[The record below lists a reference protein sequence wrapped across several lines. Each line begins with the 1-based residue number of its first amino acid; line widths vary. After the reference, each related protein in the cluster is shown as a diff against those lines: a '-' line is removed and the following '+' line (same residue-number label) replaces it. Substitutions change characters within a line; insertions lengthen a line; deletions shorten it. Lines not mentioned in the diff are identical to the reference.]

1 MGILVTP
8 VQGDFVARLTGL
20 DLFRPLDEGDFGQ
33 VRDAFHRYA
42 VVIFPEQALTDDEQ
56 IAFSERF
63 GPLEVSLRKDR
74 QRRIDNPRIS
84 DISNVDEKDRVFDP
98 DDERAIYN
106 AGNRLWHSDSSF
118 KRVPAMASLLSGRE
132 VPPEGGETEYADLR
146 GAWDALPADRQRGL
160 EPLVAEHSFVYSR
173 GLIGY
178 DQFTDAE
185 RAAVPPVPQAVVRT
199 HPATGRKS
207 LYLGSHASHILGRPV
222 EEGRADPLERS
233 CSPAAFGQIPNRL
246 LVGNFG
252 DGRIHAYNL
261 ETGALRGTL
270 EDEQGE
276 PVQIDGLW
284 GLAVGNGHQGGDP
297 EKLYFTAGSSH
308 EAHGLF
314 GAIERVH

>member
-20 DLFRPLDEGDFGQ
+20 DLSKPLDEGDFGQ
-33 VRDAFHRYA
+33 VRDAFNRHA
-42 VVIFPEQALTDDEQ
+42 VLVFPEQMLTDDQQ

-63 GPLEVSLRKDR
+63 GPLEISIRKDR
-74 QRRIDNPRIS
+74 QRRIENPRIS
-84 DISNVDEKDRVFDP
+84 DISNVDERDRVFDP

-146 GAWDALPADRQRGL
+146 GAWDALPADRKRGL
-160 EPLVAEHSFVYSR
+160 ESLVAEHNIVYSR

-185 RAAVPPVPQAVVRT
+185 RAAVPPVLQAVVRT

-207 LYLGSHASHILGRPV
+207 LYLGSHASYIIGRPV
-222 EEGRADPLERS
+222 EEGRALLRDLLDFATQRQFVYRHAWRRHDLVMWDNRCVLHRGRPWDERRHRRVMHRTTVAGAG
-233 CSPAAFGQIPNRL
+233 PT
-246 LVGNFG
+246 VV
-252 DGRIHAYNL
+252 DGRPI
-261 ETGALRGTL
+261 G
-270 EDEQGE
+270 
-276 PVQIDGLW
+276 
-284 GLAVGNGHQGGDP
+284 VG
-297 EKLYFTAGSSH
+297 
-308 EAHGLF
+308 
-314 GAIERVH
+314 

>member
-20 DLFRPLDEGDFGQ
+20 DLSKPLDSGDFDQ
-33 VRDAFHRYA
+33 VRDAFNRYA
-42 VVIFPEQALTDDEQ
+42 VVVFPEQTLTDDQQ

-74 QRRIDNPRIS
+74 QRRVDNPRIS
-84 DISNVDEKDRVFDP
+84 DISNVDEKNRVFDP

-146 GAWDALPADRQRGL
+146 GAWDALPADGQRGL
-160 EPLVAEHSFVYSR
+160 ESLVAEHSFVYSR

-199 HPATGRKS
+199 HPETGRKA
-207 LYLGSHASHILGRPV
+207 LYLGSHASHVMGRPV
-222 EEGRADPLERS
+222 EEGRALLRELLDFATQPQFVYHHVWRWHDLVMWDNRCVLHRGRPWDERRYRRVMHRTTVAGAG
-233 CSPAAFGQIPNRL
+233 PTA
-246 LVGNFG
+246 V
-252 DGRIHAYNL
+252 DGRPI
-261 ETGALRGTL
+261 
-270 EDEQGE
+270 
-276 PVQIDGLW
+276 P
-284 GLAVGNGHQGGDP
+284 
-297 EKLYFTAGSSH
+297 AG
-308 EAHGLF
+308 
-314 GAIERVH
+314 

>member
-8 VQGDFVARLTGL
+8 VQGDFVARVTGL
-20 DLFRPLDEGDFGQ
+20 DLSNQLDEGDFGQ

-160 EPLVAEHSFVYSR
+160 PSLVAEHSFVYSR

-207 LYLGSHASHILGRPV
+207 LYLGSHASHILCRPV
-222 EEGRADPLERS
+222 DEGRALLGELLEFATQPQFVYRHVWR
-233 CSPAAFGQIPNRL
+233 QHDLVMWDNRCVL
-246 LVGNFG
+246 HRGRPWDERRYRRVMHRTTVAGAG
-252 DGRIHAYNL
+252 PTAVDGRPI
-261 ETGALRGTL
+261 
-270 EDEQGE
+270 
-276 PVQIDGLW
+276 PVG
-284 GLAVGNGHQGGDP
+284 
-297 EKLYFTAGSSH
+297 
-308 EAHGLF
+308 
-314 GAIERVH
+314 

>member
-1 MGILVTP
+1 MGILVTS

-20 DLFRPLDEGDFGQ
+20 DLSKPLDSGDFGQ
-33 VRDAFHRYA
+33 VRDAFNRYA
-42 VVIFPEQALTDDEQ
+42 VVVFPEQTLTDDQQ

-74 QRRIDNPRIS
+74 QRRVDNPRIS

-146 GAWDALPADRQRGL
+146 GAWDALPADRKRGL
-160 EPLVAEHSFVYSR
+160 ESLVAEHSFVYSR

-199 HPATGRKS
+199 HPATGRKA
-207 LYLGSHASHILGRPV
+207 LYLGSHASHVIGRPV
-222 EEGRADPLERS
+222 EEGRALLRELLEFATQPR
-233 CSPAAFGQIPNRL
+233 FVYRHVWRQHDLVMWDNRCAL
-246 LVGNFG
+246 HRGRPWDERRYRRVMHRTTVAGAG
-252 DGRIHAYNL
+252 PTAVDGRPI
-261 ETGALRGTL
+261 
-270 EDEQGE
+270 
-276 PVQIDGLW
+276 PVG
-284 GLAVGNGHQGGDP
+284 
-297 EKLYFTAGSSH
+297 
-308 EAHGLF
+308 
-314 GAIERVH
+314 

>member
-8 VQGDFVARLTGL
+8 VQGDFVARITGL
-20 DLFRPLDEGDFGQ
+20 DLSRPLDEGDFGQ

-42 VVIFPEQALTDDEQ
+42 VVVFPEQALTDDEQ

-222 EEGRADPLERS
+222 EEGRALLRELLEFATQPR
-233 CSPAAFGQIPNRL
+233 FVYRHVWRQHDLVMWDNRCAL
-246 LVGNFG
+246 HRGRPWDERRYRRVMHRTTVAGAG
-252 DGRIHAYNL
+252 PTAVDGRPI
-261 ETGALRGTL
+261 
-270 EDEQGE
+270 
-276 PVQIDGLW
+276 
-284 GLAVGNGHQGGDP
+284 AVG
-297 EKLYFTAGSSH
+297 
-308 EAHGLF
+308 
-314 GAIERVH
+314 

>member
-20 DLFRPLDEGDFGQ
+20 DLSKPLDEGDFGQ
-33 VRDAFHRYA
+33 VRDAFNRHA
-42 VVIFPEQALTDDEQ
+42 VLVFPEQMLTDDQQ

-63 GPLEVSLRKDR
+63 GPLEISIRKDR
-74 QRRIDNPRIS
+74 QRRIENPRIS
-84 DISNVDEKDRVFDP
+84 DISNVDERDRVFDP

-146 GAWDALPADRQRGL
+146 GAWDALPADRKRGL
-160 EPLVAEHSFVYSR
+160 ESLVAEHSFVYSR

-207 LYLGSHASHILGRPV
+207 LYLGSHASYIIGRPV
-222 EEGRADPLERS
+222 EEGRALLRDLLDFATQRQFVYRHAWRRHDLVMWDNRCVLHRGRPWDERRHRRVMHRTTVAGAG
-233 CSPAAFGQIPNRL
+233 PT
-246 LVGNFG
+246 VV
-252 DGRIHAYNL
+252 DGRPI
-261 ETGALRGTL
+261 G
-270 EDEQGE
+270 
-276 PVQIDGLW
+276 
-284 GLAVGNGHQGGDP
+284 VG
-297 EKLYFTAGSSH
+297 
-308 EAHGLF
+308 
-314 GAIERVH
+314 

>member
-8 VQGDFVARLTGL
+8 VQGDFVARVTGL
-20 DLFRPLDEGDFGQ
+20 DLSNQLDEGDFGQ

-42 VVIFPEQALTDDEQ
+42 VVVFPEQALTDDEQ

-146 GAWDALPADRQRGL
+146 GAWDALPPDRQRGL
-160 EPLVAEHSFVYSR
+160 ESLVAEHSFVYSR

-222 EEGRADPLERS
+222 DEGRALLRELLEFATQPQFVYRHVWR
-233 CSPAAFGQIPNRL
+233 QHDLVMWDNRCAL
-246 LVGNFG
+246 HRGRPWDERRYRRVMHRTTVAGAG
-252 DGRIHAYNL
+252 PTAVDGRPI
-261 ETGALRGTL
+261 
-270 EDEQGE
+270 
-276 PVQIDGLW
+276 PVG
-284 GLAVGNGHQGGDP
+284 
-297 EKLYFTAGSSH
+297 
-308 EAHGLF
+308 
-314 GAIERVH
+314 

>member
-20 DLFRPLDEGDFGQ
+20 DLSRPLDEGDFGQ

-42 VVIFPEQALTDDEQ
+42 VMVFPEQPLTDAQQ

-74 QRRIDNPRIS
+74 PRRIDNPRIS

-160 EPLVAEHSFVYSR
+160 EALVAEHSFVYSR

-207 LYLGSHASHILGRPV
+207 LYLGSHASRILGRPV
-222 EEGRADPLERS
+222 EEGRALLRELLEFATQPQFVYRHVWR
-233 CSPAAFGQIPNRL
+233 QHDLVMWDNRCAL
-246 LVGNFG
+246 HRGRPWDERRYRRVMHRTTVAGAG
-252 DGRIHAYNL
+252 PTAVDGRPI
-261 ETGALRGTL
+261 
-270 EDEQGE
+270 
-276 PVQIDGLW
+276 PVG
-284 GLAVGNGHQGGDP
+284 
-297 EKLYFTAGSSH
+297 
-308 EAHGLF
+308 
-314 GAIERVH
+314 

>member
-20 DLFRPLDEGDFGQ
+20 DLSKPLDDGDFGQ
-33 VRDAFHRYA
+33 VRDAFNRYA
-42 VVIFPEQALTDDEQ
+42 VVVFPEQPLTDDEQ

-63 GPLEVSLRKDR
+63 GPMEVSIRKDR
-74 QRRIDNPRIS
+74 QRRIENPRVS
-84 DISNVDEKDRVFDP
+84 DISNVDERDRVFDP

-146 GAWDALPADRQRGL
+146 GAWDALPADRRRGL
-160 EPLVAEHSFVYSR
+160 EALVAEHSFVYSR

-185 RAAVPPVPQAVVRT
+185 RAAVPPVQQAVVRT

-207 LYLGSHASHILGRPV
+207 LYLGSHASYIIGRPV
-222 EEGRADPLERS
+222 EEGRALLRDLLDFATQPQFVYRHVWRRHDLVMWDNRCALHRGRPWEERRYRRVMHRTTVAGAGPTVVDS
-233 CSPAAFGQIPNRL
+233 RPIP
-246 LVGNFG
+246 V
-252 DGRIHAYNL
+252 A
-261 ETGALRGTL
+261 
-270 EDEQGE
+270 
-276 PVQIDGLW
+276 
-284 GLAVGNGHQGGDP
+284 
-297 EKLYFTAGSSH
+297 
-308 EAHGLF
+308 
-314 GAIERVH
+314 

>member
-20 DLFRPLDEGDFGQ
+20 DLSKPVDEGDFGQ
-33 VRDAFHRYA
+33 VRDAFNRYA
-42 VVIFPEQALTDDEQ
+42 VVVFPEQMLTDDQQ

-63 GPLEVSLRKDR
+63 GPLEVSIRKDR
-74 QRRIDNPRIS
+74 QRRIENPRIS
-84 DISNVDEKDRVFDP
+84 DISNVDERDRVFDP

-146 GAWDALPADRQRGL
+146 GAWDALPADRKRGL
-160 EPLVAEHSFVYSR
+160 ESLVAEHSFVYSR

-207 LYLGSHASHILGRPV
+207 LYLGSHASYIIGRPV
-222 EEGRADPLERS
+222 EEGRA
-233 CSPAAFGQIPNRL
+233 L
-246 LVGNFG
+246 LRELLDFATQPQFVYRHVWRKG
-252 DGRIHAYNL
+252 DVL
-261 ETGALRGTL
+261 
-270 EDEQGE
+270 
-276 PVQIDGLW
+276 VIDDR
-284 GLAVGNGHQGGDP
+284 ATMHR
-297 EKLYFTAGSSH
+297 
-308 EAHGLF
+308 AHGDYDRSQS
-314 GAIERVH
+314 RVLWRIIVEGDRPRLA

>member
-8 VQGDFVARLTGL
+8 VQGDFVARVTGL
-20 DLFRPLDEGDFGQ
+20 DLSNQLDEGDFGQ

-42 VVIFPEQALTDDEQ
+42 VVVFPEQALTDDEQ

-63 GPLEVSLRKDR
+63 GPLELSLRKDR

-160 EPLVAEHSFVYSR
+160 PSLVAEHSFVYSR

-222 EEGRADPLERS
+222 DEGRALLRELLEFATQPQFVYRHVWR
-233 CSPAAFGQIPNRL
+233 QHDLVMWDNRCVL
-246 LVGNFG
+246 HRGRPWDERRYRRVMHRTTVAGAG
-252 DGRIHAYNL
+252 PTAVDGRPI
-261 ETGALRGTL
+261 
-270 EDEQGE
+270 
-276 PVQIDGLW
+276 PVG
-284 GLAVGNGHQGGDP
+284 
-297 EKLYFTAGSSH
+297 
-308 EAHGLF
+308 
-314 GAIERVH
+314 

>member
-8 VQGDFVARLTGL
+8 VQGDFVARVTGL
-20 DLFRPLDEGDFGQ
+20 DLSNQLDEGDFGQ

-42 VVIFPEQALTDDEQ
+42 VVVFPEQALTDDEQ

-63 GPLEVSLRKDR
+63 GSLEVSLRKDR

-160 EPLVAEHSFVYSR
+160 PSLVAEHSFVYSR

-222 EEGRADPLERS
+222 DEGRTLLRELLEFATQPQFVYRHVWR
-233 CSPAAFGQIPNRL
+233 PHDLVMWDNRCAL
-246 LVGNFG
+246 HRGRPWDERRYRRVMHRTTVAGAG
-252 DGRIHAYNL
+252 PTAVDGRPI
-261 ETGALRGTL
+261 
-270 EDEQGE
+270 
-276 PVQIDGLW
+276 PVG
-284 GLAVGNGHQGGDP
+284 
-297 EKLYFTAGSSH
+297 
-308 EAHGLF
+308 
-314 GAIERVH
+314 

>member
-20 DLFRPLDEGDFGQ
+20 DLSRPLDEGDFGQ

-146 GAWDALPADRQRGL
+146 GAWDALSADRKRGL
-160 EPLVAEHSFVYSR
+160 EALVAEHSFVYSR

-222 EEGRADPLERS
+222 EEGRALLRELLEFATQPQFVYRHVWR
-233 CSPAAFGQIPNRL
+233 QHDLVMWDNRCAL
-246 LVGNFG
+246 HR
-252 DGRIHAYNL
+252 GRPWDERRYRRVMHRTTVA
-261 ETGALRGTL
+261 GAGPTA
-270 EDEQGE
+270 
-276 PVQIDGLW
+276 VDGLPIP
-284 GLAVGNGHQGGDP
+284 VG
-297 EKLYFTAGSSH
+297 
-308 EAHGLF
+308 
-314 GAIERVH
+314 

>member
-8 VQGDFVARLTGL
+8 VPGDFVARVTGL
-20 DLFRPLDEGDFGQ
+20 DLSSQLDEGDFGQ
-33 VRDAFHRYA
+33 VRAAFHRYA
-42 VVIFPEQALTDDEQ
+42 VVVFPEQALTDDEQ

-146 GAWDALPADRQRGL
+146 GAWDALPADRRRGL
-160 EPLVAEHSFVYSR
+160 PSLVAEHSFVYSR

-222 EEGRADPLERS
+222 DEGRALLRELLEFATQPQFVYRHVWRQHDMVMWDNRCVLHRGRPWDERRYRRVMHRTTVAGADPT
-233 CSPAAFGQIPNRL
+233 A
-246 LVGNFG
+246 V
-252 DGRIHAYNL
+252 DGRPI
-261 ETGALRGTL
+261 
-270 EDEQGE
+270 
-276 PVQIDGLW
+276 PVG
-284 GLAVGNGHQGGDP
+284 
-297 EKLYFTAGSSH
+297 
-308 EAHGLF
+308 
-314 GAIERVH
+314 

>member
-20 DLFRPLDEGDFGQ
+20 DLSKPLDDGDFGQ
-33 VRDAFHRYA
+33 VRDAFNRYA
-42 VVIFPEQALTDDEQ
+42 VVVFPEQPLTDDEQ

-63 GPLEVSLRKDR
+63 GPLEVSIRKDR
-74 QRRIDNPRIS
+74 QRRIENPRVS
-84 DISNVDEKDRVFDP
+84 DISNVDERDRVFDP

-146 GAWDALPADRQRGL
+146 GAWDALPADRRRGL
-160 EPLVAEHSFVYSR
+160 EALVAEHSFVYSR

-185 RAAVPPVPQAVVRT
+185 RAAVPPVQQAVVRT

-207 LYLGSHASHILGRPV
+207 LYLGSHASYIIGRPV
-222 EEGRADPLERS
+222 EEGRALLRDLLDFATQPQFVYRHVWRRHDLVMWDNRCALHRGRPWDERRYRRIMHRTTVAGAG
-233 CSPAAFGQIPNRL
+233 PT
-246 LVGNFG
+246 VV
-252 DGRIHAYNL
+252 DGRPI
-261 ETGALRGTL
+261 
-270 EDEQGE
+270 
-276 PVQIDGLW
+276 
-284 GLAVGNGHQGGDP
+284 AV
-297 EKLYFTAGSSH
+297 A
-308 EAHGLF
+308 
-314 GAIERVH
+314 

>member
-20 DLFRPLDEGDFGQ
+20 DLSKPLDSGDFDQ
-33 VRDAFHRYA
+33 VRDAFNRYA
-42 VVIFPEQALTDDEQ
+42 VVVFPEQTLTDDQQ

-74 QRRIDNPRIS
+74 PRRVDNPRIS

-146 GAWDALPADRQRGL
+146 GAWDALPADRKRGL
-160 EPLVAEHSFVYSR
+160 ESLVAEHSFVYSR

-199 HPATGRKS
+199 HPATGRKA
-207 LYLGSHASHILGRPV
+207 LYLGSHASHVMGRPV
-222 EEGRADPLERS
+222 EEGRALLRELLDFATQPQFVYRHVWRRHDLVMWDNRCALHRGRPWDERRYRRVMHRTTVAGAGPTAVNGRPI
-233 CSPAAFGQIPNRL
+233 PAG
-246 LVGNFG
+246 
-252 DGRIHAYNL
+252 
-261 ETGALRGTL
+261 
-270 EDEQGE
+270 
-276 PVQIDGLW
+276 
-284 GLAVGNGHQGGDP
+284 
-297 EKLYFTAGSSH
+297 
-308 EAHGLF
+308 
-314 GAIERVH
+314 

>member
-8 VQGDFVARLTGL
+8 VQGDFVARVTGV
-20 DLFRPLDEGDFGQ
+20 DLSRPLDEGDFGQ

-42 VVIFPEQALTDDEQ
+42 VVVFPEQALTDDEQ

-160 EPLVAEHSFVYSR
+160 PSLVAEHSFVYSR

-222 EEGRADPLERS
+222 EEGRALLRELLEFATQPQFVYRHVWR
-233 CSPAAFGQIPNRL
+233 QHDLVMWDNRCAL
-246 LVGNFG
+246 HRGRPWDERRYRRVMHRTTVAGAG
-252 DGRIHAYNL
+252 PTAVDGR
-261 ETGALRGTL
+261 
-270 EDEQGE
+270 
-276 PVQIDGLW
+276 PVP
-284 GLAVGNGHQGGDP
+284 VG
-297 EKLYFTAGSSH
+297 
-308 EAHGLF
+308 
-314 GAIERVH
+314 

>member
-1 MGILVTP
+1 VGILVTP
-8 VQGDFVARLTGL
+8 VQGDFVARVTGL
-20 DLFRPLDEGDFGQ
+20 DLSNQLDEGDFGQ

-42 VVIFPEQALTDDEQ
+42 VVVFPEQALTDDEQ

-63 GPLEVSLRKDR
+63 GSLEVSLRKDR

-160 EPLVAEHSFVYSR
+160 PSLVAEHSFVYSR

-207 LYLGSHASHILGRPV
+207 LYLGSHASHIRGRLVDEGRTLLRELLEFATQPQFVYRHVWRPHDLVMWDNRCALHRGRPW
-222 EEGRADPLERS
+222 DERRYRRVMHRTTVAGAG
-233 CSPAAFGQIPNRL
+233 PTA
-246 LVGNFG
+246 V
-252 DGRIHAYNL
+252 DGRPI
-261 ETGALRGTL
+261 
-270 EDEQGE
+270 
-276 PVQIDGLW
+276 PVG
-284 GLAVGNGHQGGDP
+284 
-297 EKLYFTAGSSH
+297 
-308 EAHGLF
+308 
-314 GAIERVH
+314 